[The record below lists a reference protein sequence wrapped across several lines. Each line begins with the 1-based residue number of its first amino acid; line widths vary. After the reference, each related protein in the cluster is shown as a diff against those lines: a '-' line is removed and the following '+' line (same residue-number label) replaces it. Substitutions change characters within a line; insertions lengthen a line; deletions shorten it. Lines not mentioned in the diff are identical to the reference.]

1 MQAKRTMLAVVALVA
16 LVALAGCT
24 ANTGDASPTP
34 GGNAT
39 ACAFPTTVTDATGT
53 SVTLDE
59 QPERVVALQPSDA
72 QVMWEIGAQSQV
84 VGMPVGPTTG
94 YLSGSDNRTDIKN
107 DDGTVNVEQVVGLEP
122 DLVLAANV
130 TRQSTI
136 EQLRSADVPV
146 YNYGLTTSVE
156 DIIDNTQLTG
166 QLVGECRAANE
177 TATEFSQ
184 QVQQVED
191 AVADSE
197 RPDALYYFYNFTTG
211 PGTHIHS
218 VLEAA
223 GMDNVAAEY
232 NITGYAQ
239 LNEEVVAEANPD
251 WIIYPA
257 GSPPPERA
265 PWSDTTAVQ
274 QGQTIELNNNYISQP
289 GPRVFDA
296 LRTIADRVH
305 PDAFDDESAAIAG
318 PAAAVQPAA
327 PPA

>member
-1 MQAKRTMLAVVALVA
+1 MQAKRTMLAAVALVG
-16 LVALAGCT
+16 LVALAGCA

-53 SVTLDE
+53 SVTLGE

-72 QVMWEIGAQSQV
+72 QVMWELGAESRV

-94 YLSGSDNRTDIKN
+94 YLSGSDSRTDVTN

-136 EQLRSADVPV
+136 DQLRSADVPV
-146 YNYGLTTSVE
+146 YHYGLTTSVE
-156 DIIDNTQLTG
+156 AIIENTRLTG
-166 QLVGECRAANE
+166 QLIGECSAANE
-177 TATEFSQ
+177 TATAFSQ
-184 QVQQVED
+184 QVQQVEE
-191 AVADSE
+191 AVGDSE

-223 GMDNVAAEY
+223 GVDNVAAEY
-232 NITGYAQ
+232 NVTGYAQ
-239 LNEEVVAEANPD
+239 LNQEVVADADPD

-257 GSPPPERA
+257 GSPPPDRA
-265 PWSDTTAVQ
+265 PWSGTTAVQ

-305 PDAFDDESAAIAG
+305 PDALGTESAALAG
-318 PAAAVQPAA
+318 PAGAVQPAA
-327 PPA
+327 PAA